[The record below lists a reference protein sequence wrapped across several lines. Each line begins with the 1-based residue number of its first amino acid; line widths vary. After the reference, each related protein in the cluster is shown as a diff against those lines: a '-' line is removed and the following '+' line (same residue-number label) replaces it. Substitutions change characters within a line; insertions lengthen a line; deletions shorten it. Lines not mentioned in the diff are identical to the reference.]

1 MLCSFPQLFFLFH
14 AGSRGL
20 GSYNSRNSSYK
31 EKTVG
36 SAGVSRLSF
45 RFLDYVLS
53 NKMMFVCA
61 YYVRM
66 SLSLLTLFLLL
77 YMKNTYSLCNSFSN
91 ILSKRDA
98 HSIILRIK
106 NQVGLVIYS
115 YLYIFKFV
123 KLLYKF
129 ILNAFYA
136 RRYKVSD
143 IFLSCH
149 NLRQNLQALMILSVL
164 CTSYFHYQFFS
175 QKYSE
180 SVIQK

>member
-1 MLCSFPQLFFLFH
+1 MRWCLFVLIMFACHCPYWPYFFYFTWKILILFVI
-14 AGSRGL
+14 A
-20 GSYNSRNSSYK
+20 
-31 EKTVG
+31 
-36 SAGVSRLSF
+36 
-45 RFLDYVLS
+45 
-53 NKMMFVCA
+53 
-61 YYVRM
+61 
-66 SLSLLTLFLLL
+66 
-77 YMKNTYSLCNSFSN
+77 FSN
-91 ILSKRDA
+91 ISSKRDA

-106 NQVGLVIYS
+106 NQVGLVICS

-123 KLLYKF
+123 KFLYKF

-164 CTSYFHYQFFS
+164 CTSYFQYQFFS

-180 SVIQK
+180 SVIQKWSVKMAFLKTSQNSQENTCVDVSFLIKLQAWGLQLY